1 MVIATLSF
9 SCMHTAI
16 KHVGDDLHP
25 FEIAFFR
32 NFFGLIA
39 LFPFFLKYGIQP
51 LKTKRLGLHF
61 ARVFLNIGSMLAFFY
76 AISITPLAEVIA
88 LSFAAPIF
96 ATFLAIFIFKELV
109 GLSRWIAIFTGFL
122 GTLIILRPGLD
133 EMGLGPL
140 LAIASAITWGGAV
153 IVIKSLSRTDS
164 SVTIT
169 AYMVL
174 LLTPMSL
181 VPAVFFWSWPSLI
194 EFFWLALIGIFG
206 TIGHL
211 SMNQAIKLAPT
222 NVVMPID
229 FIRLIWVA
237 ILGYF
242 IFGEQPDAFVWIGGA
257 MIFASALWVAHS
269 ENFLRKNQN

>member
-1 MVIATLSF
+1 
-9 SCMHTAI
+9 MHAGI
-16 KHVGDDLHP
+16 KHVGEDLHP

-39 LFPFFLKYGIQP
+39 LFPFFLKYGLQP
-51 LKTKRLGLHF
+51 LKTKRLGMHF
-61 ARVFLNIGSMLAFFY
+61 GLVFLNIGSMLAFFY

-96 ATFLAIFIFKELV
+96 ATVLAIFIFKELV
-109 GLSRWIAIFTGFL
+109 GISRWAAIFTGFL
-122 GTLIILRPGLD
+122 GTLVILRPGFD

-140 LAIASAITWGGAV
+140 LAIGSALTWGGAV

-174 LLTPMSL
+174 LLTPLSL
-181 VPAVFFWSWPSLI
+181 IPAVFFWSWPNLNQL
-194 EFFWLALIGIFG
+194 FWLALIGIFG

-211 SMNQAIKLAPT
+211 TMNQAIKLAPT

-242 IFGEQPDAFVWIGGA
+242 IFGEQPDAYVWVGGT

-269 ENFLRKNQN
+269 ESFRRENGR